1 MEDIILYIVRNI
13 VSDPDA
19 VKVEKS
25 DEREGFSVYNLTV
38 AEQDKGLVKGKHGR
52 VAKALR
58 TIARIAA
65 DKKGERIKI
74 DII

>member
-13 VSDPDA
+13 VSNPDA
-19 VKVEKS
+19 VKVES
-25 DEREGFSVYNLTV
+25 SGEREGAAVYSITV
-38 AEQDKGLVKGKHGR
+38 AEEDKGLVIGKHGK

-74 DII
+74 DIL